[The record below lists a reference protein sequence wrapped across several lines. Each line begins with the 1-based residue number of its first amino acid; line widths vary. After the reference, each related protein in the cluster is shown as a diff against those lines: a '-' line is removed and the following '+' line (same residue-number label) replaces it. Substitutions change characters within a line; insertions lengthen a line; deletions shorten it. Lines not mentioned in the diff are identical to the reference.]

1 VKFKSPQTIEK
12 LLTYATQQLK
22 QTSTSA
28 ILDAELL
35 LAFCLQKER
44 SYLLAWAEVVPSVNQ
59 QTQFQQLVAK
69 RRSGIPIAYLIGIK
83 AFWTLELIVT
93 PAVLIPRPETE
104 HLVELALEKIYS
116 IPKPTILDLGTG
128 SGAIALALA
137 IERPDAN
144 IIASDSSPTALT
156 ITQANKDKYQ
166 LDNVKLLQSN
176 WFNAIPAMSFD
187 LIVSNPPYIE
197 INDPHLQDDIHYEPQ
212 QALTSGIDGLD
223 AIRTIVT
230 QAKAYLKP
238 DAFLIL
244 EHGYNQ
250 GNRVRTLLI
259 EASFNHVKSIKDYA
273 QIERLSL
280 GSRNNLIK
288 QPFFQ

>member
-1 VKFKSPQTIEK
+1 MKSKPTDTIAD
-12 LLTYATQQLK
+12 LLTNVTQQLE

-28 ILDAELL
+28 ALDAELL
-35 LAFCLQKER
+35 LAFCMQKER
-44 SYLLAWAEVVPSVNQ
+44 SYLLAWTEIVPSVEQ
-59 QTQFQQLVAK
+59 QIQFQQLIAK
-69 RRSGIPIAYLIGIK
+69 RLQGIPVAYLLGTK
-83 AFWTLELIVT
+83 AFWTLELMVN

-104 HLVELALEKIYS
+104 HLVEIALEKIHHIS
-116 IPKPTILDLGTG
+116 KPKILDLGTG

-137 IERPDAN
+137 TERPDAT
-144 IIASDSSPTALT
+144 IIASDASPAALT
-156 ITQANKDKYQ
+156 VAQANKTKNQ
-166 LDNVKLLQSN
+166 LNNVQLFQSD
-176 WFNAIPAMSFD
+176 WFDAIPAMHFD

-197 INDPHLQDDIHYEPQ
+197 INDPHLQGDIHYEPQ

-238 DAFLIL
+238 NSFLIL

-250 GNRVRTLLI
+250 GNRVRDLLT
-259 EASFNHVKSIKDYA
+259 EASFNYVKSIKDYA

-280 GSRNNLIK
+280 GSQSNTKTL
-288 QPFFQ
+288 